1 MDIKELIK
9 DKSKLNAE
17 TLAELKDIVEK
28 YPFYQTARLLY
39 VANLYLLHD
48 AAFGK
53 ELRKASVMVPDR
65 TALFNLTEG
74 ENYKIE
80 TTASSSSLIETENDG
95 NRTVNLI
102 NSFLKHQP
110 EGESADTAKKDQPSI
125 ADLTTDYASFL
136 LQQDDI
142 ETENQGEEQPRLK
155 GADLIDNF
163 IEETKGKQRFEI
175 QDLSDDYFASQN
187 EGNYLLSGSTSKSS
201 KKSDEDFTS
210 PTLSDED
217 EEIYTESMVK
227 IYIRQQRY
235 EQALE
240 ILRKICLNNPKKSS
254 NFAAQMQLL
263 EIIIAQK

>member
-1 MDIKELIK
+1 MIDIKELIQ
-9 DKSKLNAE
+9 DTTKLSAE
-17 TLAELKDIVEK
+17 TLPELREIVEK
-28 YPFYQTARLLY
+28 YPFYQSARLLL
-39 VANLYLLHD
+39 VANLYLLRD

-74 ENYKIE
+74 CNYKIE
-80 TTASSSSLIETENDG
+80 AQSIASSIIETESDS
-95 NRTVNLI
+95 NRTIDLI
-102 NSFLKHQP
+102 DSFLNNRP
-110 EGESADTAKKDQPSI
+110 EDDNEQSADKPSI

-136 LQQDDI
+136 LTKDDI
-142 ETENQGEEQPRLK
+142 KKDEKEEDDAPKLR

-163 IEETKGKQRFEI
+163 IEETKGKQRFEMPE
-175 QDLSDDYFASQN
+175 LEDDYFAN
-187 EGNYLLSGSTSKSS
+187 EASNGEK
-201 KKSDEDFTS
+201 DFTS

-217 EEIYTESMVK
+217 EEIYTESMVN

-254 NFAAQMQLL
+254 NFAAQIKLL
-263 EIIIAQK
+263 EIIIAKNNK

>member
-9 DKSKLNAE
+9 DTGKLSAD
-17 TLAELKDIVEK
+17 TLDELKEIVDK
-28 YPFYQTARLLY
+28 YPFFQSARILY

-48 AAFGK
+48 AAFGN
-53 ELRKASVMVPDR
+53 ELRKASVMIPDR

-74 ENYKIE
+74 KNYKLDVH
-80 TTASSSSLIETENDG
+80 SSSSLIETENEG
-95 NRTVNLI
+95 NRTISLI
-102 NSFLKHQP
+102 NSFLDKTVDGSK
-110 EGESADTAKKDQPSI
+110 EEKKEQPSI

-136 LQQDDI
+136 LQQDSLEMEKGENDI
-142 ETENQGEEQPRLK
+142 PKLR
-155 GADLIDNF
+155 GAELIDSF
-163 IEETKGKQRFEI
+163 IEETKGKQRFEMTE
-175 QDLSDDYFASQN
+175 LSDDYFADAIKNGEN
-187 EGNYLLSGSTSKSS
+187 EK
-201 KKSDEDFTS
+201 EEFTS

-217 EEIYTESMVK
+217 EEIYTESMVN

-263 EIIIAQK
+263 EIIIAKNSSSKA